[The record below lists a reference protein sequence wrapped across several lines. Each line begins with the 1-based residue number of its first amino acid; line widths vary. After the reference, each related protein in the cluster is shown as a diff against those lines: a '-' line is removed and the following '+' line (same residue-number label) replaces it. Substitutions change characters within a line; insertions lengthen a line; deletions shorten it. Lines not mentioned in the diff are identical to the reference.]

1 VQRDDARRRRVV
13 VEVDPF
19 RYVRRVMVRV
29 ALLGAGRWGP
39 NLLRTLAAHAASRVT
54 WVVEPRAERLAAAAA
69 SCPDARTASDAD
81 AVFSAGDVDAVVL
94 ATPTST
100 HAALA
105 RRALEA
111 GKHVLVEKPVATR
124 LTEAEALA
132 ALAARAGRV
141 LMVGHVYLFHPA
153 VEAVQRVLASGQLG
167 AVKALHFERTNPGPV
182 RTDVDAAWD
191 LAAHDV
197 SIADAWLGALPSTV
211 SATGAY
217 ALSRARADA
226 VAAALRWADGT
237 TAHLHVGWL
246 EPTKTR
252 RATVVGERALLRF
265 EETVAGAAV
274 TLFELVAGGADVRTG
289 EARPVPVEPGEPLAR
304 EVAHFL
310 DCVQTGGTPRCDGAR
325 AARVVRVLEA
335 MSRSMARGGAEE
347 AV

>member
-1 VQRDDARRRRVV
+1 
-13 VEVDPF
+13 
-19 RYVRRVMVRV
+19 MVRV

-39 NLLRTLAAHAASRVT
+39 NLLRTLVAQPASRVT
-54 WVVEPRAERLAAAAA
+54 WVVEPQPERLAAVAS
-69 SCPDARTASDAD
+69 SCPHARTASDAD

-111 GKHVLVEKPVATR
+111 GKHVLVEKPVATS
-124 LTEAEALA
+124 LAEAEALTS
-132 ALAARAGRV
+132 LAARVGRV

-153 VEAVQRVLASGQLG
+153 VEAVQRALAEG
-167 AVKALHFERTNPGPV
+167 AVGPVKALRFERTNLGPV

-191 LAAHDV
+191 LAAHDL

-217 ALSRARADA
+217 ILSKERADA
-226 VAAALRWADGT
+226 VAATLRYVDGPT
-237 TAHLHVGWL
+237 VHLHVGWL

-252 RATVVGERALLRF
+252 RATVVGEGAMLRF
-265 EETVAGAAV
+265 EE
-274 TLFELVAGGADVRTG
+274 AGGAASVTRYEHDGAAT
-289 EARPVPVEPGEPLAR
+289 ALALEPGEPLAR

-310 DCVQTGGTPRCDGAR
+310 DCVRTGATPKSDGLR

>member
-1 VQRDDARRRRVV
+1 
-13 VEVDPF
+13 
-19 RYVRRVMVRV
+19 MVRV

-39 NLLRTLAAHAASRVT
+39 NLLRTLAAQPASRVT
-54 WVVEPRAERLAAAAA
+54 WVVEPRADRLAAAAS
-69 SCPDARTASDAD
+69 SCPGARTASDAD
-81 AVFSAGDVDAVVL
+81 AVFSAADVDAVVL

-111 GKHVLVEKPVATR
+111 GKHVLVEKPVATS
-124 LTEAEALA
+124 LAEADALTS
-132 ALAARAGRV
+132 LAARAGRV

-153 VEAVQRVLASGQLG
+153 VDAVQRALAAGSVGT
-167 AVKALHFERTNPGPV
+167 VKALRFERTNLGPI

-191 LAAHDV
+191 LAAHDL

-217 ALSRARADA
+217 VLSTERADA
-226 VAAALRWADGT
+226 VAATLRYAGGPT
-237 TAHLHVGWL
+237 VHLHVGWL

-252 RATVVGERALLRF
+252 RATVVGDRAMLRF
-265 EETVAGAAV
+265 EE
-274 TLFELVAGGADVRTG
+274 AGGAASVTRTEHDG
-289 EARPVPVEPGEPLAR
+289 ATSALPLEPGEPLAR
-304 EVAHFL
+304 EVAHFF
-310 DCVQTGGTPRCDGAR
+310 DCVRTGATPLSDGAR

>member
-1 VQRDDARRRRVV
+1 
-13 VEVDPF
+13 
-19 RYVRRVMVRV
+19 MVRV

-39 NLLRTLAAHAASRVT
+39 NLLRTLAAQPASRVT
-54 WVVEPRAERLAAAAA
+54 WVVEPRAERLAAAASA
-69 SCPDARTASDAD
+69 CPDARTASDAD
-81 AVFSAGDVDAVVL
+81 AVFSAADVDAVVL

-111 GKHVLVEKPVATR
+111 GKHVLVEKPVATS
-124 LTEAEALA
+124 LAEADALTS
-132 ALAARAGRV
+132 LAARAGRV

-153 VEAVQRVLASGQLG
+153 VEAVQR
-167 AVKALHFERTNPGPV
+167 ALSAGSVGTVQALRFERTNLGPI

-191 LAAHDV
+191 LAAHDL
-197 SIADAWLGALPSTV
+197 SIADAWLGALPVTV

-217 ALSRARADA
+217 VLSKERADA
-226 VAAALRWADGT
+226 VAATLRYADGPT
-237 TAHLHVGWL
+237 VHLHVGWL

-252 RATVVGERALLRF
+252 RATVVGDRAMLRF
-265 EETVAGAAV
+265 EEAGGAASV
-274 TLFELVAGGADVRTG
+274 TRFDRGVDGADVREGPAT
-289 EARPVPVEPGEPLAR
+289 ALPLEPGEPLAR

-310 DCVQTGGTPRCDGAR
+310 DCVRTGAAPRSDGRR
-325 AARVVRVLEA
+325 AARVVRVLDA